1 MIIKDNVLKETVS
14 IAKTITEQ
22 YELFHITGNNPQKSI
37 DYLIDIVKKNLTNE
51 INIVEVDISYDKSA
65 IYSMCIIKP
74 DNAIDIVIAEDLN
87 YCWKRFAICK
97 EIFHLLIDQPEYRT
111 LDIELHTESVL
122 IAFPK
127 DDAIPSTSV
136 QVEFLAE
143 VAAMEFLFPYK
154 SRLMQLSTGAG
165 NVNFPEIAQKYKM
178 PQIFVERYLTD
189 NYIKSLNLD

>member
-1 MIIKDNVLKETVS
+1 MIIKDNVLKETVG
-14 IAKTITEQ
+14 IAKDISEQ

-37 DYLIDIVKKNLTNE
+37 EYLIEIVKKNLTNE
-51 INIVEVDISYDKSA
+51 INILEVDIAYDKSA
-65 IYSMCIIKP
+65 VYSMCVIKP
-74 DNAIDIVIAEDLN
+74 DKAIDIVIAKDLN

-97 EIFHLLIDQPEYRT
+97 EIFHLLIDRPDYRA

-122 IAFPK
+122 IAFPI

-154 SRLMQLSTGAG
+154 SRLVQLSTSAG
-165 NVNFPEIAQKYKM
+165 NVNFPDIAQKYKM

-189 NYIKSLNLD
+189 NYINSLKLD